1 MKNLKKISLGF
12 LVAVLMC
19 TNVAVYASNGDQVRT
34 QVIKAVALGTN
45 AVELTFNNEV
55 DREAAEDISNYYIHN
70 KHGVVNHE
78 VNIKSAALDNSN
90 TIVILSVDKLD
101 ESTVYEVSV
110 DSIMDLNGHKTAN
123 CSNTF
128 SVEKST
134 KVVKVMTMASEDNKV
149 FIKFSRPLNQESAE
163 DVSNYCIC
171 NQYGIIQ
178 FVDILSA
185 KLDTTRTI
193 VTLNTSGMKDG
204 VVYSLGIGKVI
215 DFYGDVVDSRHEMV
229 VAGVTEPICVN
240 AIGENTLE
248 IIFNRELNKK
258 SAEDVSHYFVSNKL
272 GVVFDVVD
280 IKSAKLDSTNTI
292 VTLKIGDY
300 PSGVTYI
307 LDMGDIVDV
316 NYDKVENSSFE
327 FSK

>member
-1 MKNLKKISLGF
+1 MKNLKKMSLGF

-34 QVIKAVALGTN
+34 QVIKAVALGHN

-55 DREAAEDISNYYIHN
+55 DREAAEDVSNYYIHN

-78 VNIKSAALDNSN
+78 VNVKSAALDNNN
-90 TIVILSVDKLD
+90 TIVILSVDNLK
-101 ESTVYEVSV
+101 EGTVYEINV
-110 DSIMDLNGHKTAN
+110 DSIMDLDGHKTAN
-123 CSNTF
+123 SSNTF
-128 SVEKST
+128 SVETST
-134 KVVKVMTMASEDNKV
+134 NVVKVMTMASEKNKV

-163 DVSNYCIC
+163 DVSNYNIC
-171 NQYGIIQ
+171 TQYGIIQ
-178 FVDILSA
+178 YVNILSA
-185 KLDTTRTI
+185 ELDSTRTI
-193 VTLNTSGMKDG
+193 VTLNTSGMKDSI
-204 VVYSLGIGKVI
+204 VYSLGIGRVI
-215 DFYGDVVDSRHEMV
+215 DFYGDRVNSGIEKF
-229 VAGVTEPICVN
+229 VAGATEPIYVY
-240 AIGENTLE
+240 AIDENTLE
-248 IIFNRELNKK
+248 IRFTRELNKK

-292 VTLKIGDY
+292 VTLKLGDY

-307 LDMGDIVDV
+307 VDMGGIVDV
-316 NYDKVENSSFE
+316 NGERVANYSIE